1 MEEKELT
8 EKESFDLITSMILQ
22 AKQYNHDTGL
32 GAILWGT
39 VITICSLTSW
49 ASIQFKFQL
58 PFNIYYL
65 TLLAVF
71 PQILISIKEKKERKV
86 RTDTDTFIAT
96 TWIVFGISMGLLSL
110 ITAIQYGAWSD
121 FVATYKA
128 ANGVGPSFK
137 MYEYLSAFYLLIYGI
152 PTIVSGV
159 VCKFRHM
166 LLGGILCW
174 VISAIT
180 LFTPGKTDLLLT
192 ALAAICAWL
201 IPGIIM
207 EKAYRKAK
215 KQLKVLN
222 V

>member
-22 AKQYNHDTGL
+22 AKQYNHATGL

-39 VITICSLTSW
+39 VITICSLTTW
-49 ASIQFKFQL
+49 ASVQFKFDL

-65 TLLAVF
+65 TLIAVF
-71 PQILISIKEKKERKV
+71 PQILISIKEKKVRKV
-86 RTDTDTFIAT
+86 RTDTDFFIAV
-96 TWIVFGISMGLLSL
+96 TWIVFGISIGLLSL
-110 ITAIQYGAWSD
+110 ITAMQFTAWYK
-121 FVATYKA
+121 FVDTYKI
-128 ANGVGPSFK
+128 ANGVTPSFK

-152 PTIVSGV
+152 PTIVSGA
-159 VCKFRHM
+159 VCKIRPM
-166 LLGGILCW
+166 LWGGILCW
-174 VISAIT
+174 IVSAIT
-180 LFTPGKTDLLLT
+180 LFTPGKVDLLLT

-207 EKAYRKAK
+207 ERAYRKAK